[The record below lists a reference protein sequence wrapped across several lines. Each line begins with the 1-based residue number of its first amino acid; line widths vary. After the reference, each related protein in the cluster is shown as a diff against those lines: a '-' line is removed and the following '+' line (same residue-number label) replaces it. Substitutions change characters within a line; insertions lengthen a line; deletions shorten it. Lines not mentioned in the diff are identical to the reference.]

1 LPIDSNVSS
10 PLAGYS
16 SPSSSHSASTDVK
29 CDGVR
34 HDSDSDD
41 VGDVDADGDSVG
53 DDSPTITVVPTP
65 SPMMTGLSAVA
76 KAGSVVGA
84 AALCGL

>member
-1 LPIDSNVSS
+1 VR
-10 PLAGYS
+10 
-16 SPSSSHSASTDVK
+16 

-53 DDSPTITVVPTP
+53 DDSPTLTVVPTP
-65 SPMMTGLSAVA
+65 SPMMTGVSGVVKAV
-76 KAGSVVGA
+76 SVIGA
-84 AALCGL
+84 AAALRGL